1 MIKPINNHVLIEPVP
16 HETFMQQDRETYEEI
31 GVVVDY
37 DGRIDGGT
45 GLHSKMNKG
54 DKVYF
59 DSWLA
64 AKFPKNDKESYWLV
78 KYEDI
83 RAIEHDESLS
93 E

>member
-1 MIKPINNHVLIEPVP
+1 MIKPINGHVLIEPLP
-16 HETFMQQDRETYEEI
+16 QESFIASDREVYQEI

-37 DGRIDGGT
+37 DGYIDGGM
-45 GLHSKMNKG
+45 SKNSTLSPG

-83 RAIEHDESLS
+83 RAIESHE
-93 E
+93 